1 MEDDLKEAREDEL
14 RTLIQKDQDRA
25 LAAFRKGNFEARVRA
40 RIAKTAEEPR
50 RHWSVLRSFSVPAVA
65 LAFVIIA
72 VAVAAAI
79 MFRPRPS
86 PYLWTAGD
94 LRGLRTALEGSPGAI
109 ILSGPGTPQETARW
123 GGRAEN
129 VSSFERTLSLF
140 RAETRTRETEA
151 APDLAE
157 KPVRRLSF
165 RDRVRI
171 LYRDRVIERALLLAL
186 EKSKEV

>member
-1 MEDDLKEAREDEL
+1 MDNDLKKAREDEL
-14 RTLIQKDQDRA
+14 RSLIQEDQDRA

-40 RIAKTAEEPR
+40 RIAKTAEEPL
-50 RHWSVLRSFSVPAVA
+50 RHWSVLRSLSVPAVA

-72 VAVAAAI
+72 IVVAAAI
-79 MFRPRPS
+79 MFRPRSS
-86 PYLWTAGD
+86 PDLWTAGD
-94 LRGLRTALEGSPGAI
+94 IRGLRTALEASPGVK
-109 ILSGPGTPQETARW
+109 ILAEPRTREAARPGGQ
-123 GGRAEN
+123 AEG
-129 VSSFERTLSLF
+129 VSSFERTLSLL
-140 RAETRTRETEA
+140 RAEKQTLETEA

-171 LYRDRVIERALLLAL
+171 LYRDRVIERALLLAI

>member
-1 MEDDLKEAREDEL
+1 MDNDLKKAREDEL
-14 RTLIQKDQDRA
+14 RTLVQEDQDRA
-25 LAAFRKGNFEARVRA
+25 LAAFRKGDFEARVRA
-40 RIAKTAEEPR
+40 RIAKTAAEPR
-50 RHWSVLRSFSVPAVA
+50 RHWTVLRSFSAPAVA

-86 PYLWTAGD
+86 PHLWTAGD
-94 LRGLRTALEGSPGAI
+94 IRGLRAALEASPALKVLSEPRTQEAARPGS
-109 ILSGPGTPQETARW
+109 Q
-123 GGRAEN
+123 AEN
-129 VSSFERTLSLF
+129 ASSFERTLGLL
-140 RAETRTRETEA
+140 RAEKQTLETEA

-157 KPVRRLSF
+157 RPVRRLSF

-171 LYRDRVIERALLLAL
+171 LYRDRVIERALLLAI